1 MQPLQTQFLKII
13 HTLGKGIEL
22 FIVMRHYYLH
32 GLINPNHPPESSW
45 PQWSP
50 EEEDLRLML
59 AVPLS
64 PSPSPSETPE
74 SGSSSPRARCSSW
87 QLSGTPSSNLKSR
100 PDLASLPVFVDASK
114 LLCFL
119 QCMKCFLAGSSSSP
133 AMKRSTLRN
142 SQQRRKRHEYP
153 DFILTYIILFWD
165 HAKYTDYHSLP
176 PHLQSM
182 STRYPRW

>member
-50 EEEDLRLML
+50 EEDLRLML

-64 PSPSPSETPE
+64 PSPSSSETPE

-87 QLSGTPSSNLKSR
+87 QLSGTPSSNLISR
-100 PDLASLPVFVDASK
+100 PDLASLLVVFGLVR
-114 LLCFL
+114 CF
-119 QCMKCFLAGSSSSP
+119 
-133 AMKRSTLRN
+133 
-142 SQQRRKRHEYP
+142 E
-153 DFILTYIILFWD
+153 IILFSTVYEMLPCRLFLVPLVKEVYHLYWNKISLFLRIF
-165 HAKYTDYHSLP
+165 HIEPQLVVARYTLLTFTWHVP
-176 PHLQSM
+176 GC
-182 STRYPRW
+182 